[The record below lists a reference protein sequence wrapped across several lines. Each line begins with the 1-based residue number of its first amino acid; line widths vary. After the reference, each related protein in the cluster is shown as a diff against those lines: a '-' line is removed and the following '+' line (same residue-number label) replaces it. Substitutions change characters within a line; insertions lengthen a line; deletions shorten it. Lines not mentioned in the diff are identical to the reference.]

1 MLLTTGVVTSP
12 NYPDFYPDNL
22 ELTETVEVEEGLVL
36 SLEFYAFNI
45 EAEYDYD
52 YETYEYDYESVNY
65 CFDHLTITD
74 GDGTTLMEKNCG
86 SSLPAAI
93 TSITNMIRIYF
104 STDGSGTSTG
114 WNVSWTA
121 VTAGECQHNVW
132 IFLNIQ

>member
-1 MLLTTGVVTSP
+1 M
-12 NYPDFYPDNL
+12 
-22 ELTETVEVEEGLVL
+22 
-36 SLEFYAFNI
+36 SLQFTAFQI

-52 YETYEYDYESVNY
+52 YETYEYIYDYESVVGCY
-65 CFDHLTITD
+65 DHLTITD
-74 GDGTTLMEKNCG
+74 GDGTTLMEKSCG

-93 TSITNMIRIYF
+93 TSISNMIRIYF

-121 VTAGECQHNVW
+121 VTTGECQHNVW